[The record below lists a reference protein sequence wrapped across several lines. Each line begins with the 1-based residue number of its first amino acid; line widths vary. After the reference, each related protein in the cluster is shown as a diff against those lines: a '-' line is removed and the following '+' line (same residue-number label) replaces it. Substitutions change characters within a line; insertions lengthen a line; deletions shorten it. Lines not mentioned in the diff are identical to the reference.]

1 MKSFAFAALGAAALA
16 ISPILVQSAPW
27 AVPQGQTTIS
37 VWDGVYTADQAKRG
51 ADLFAKSCASCHG
64 DELEG
69 EGQAPPLTGSEFM
82 GNWNK
87 QVVDDLFEI
96 VKATMPAD
104 KPGSLSRA
112 ANADIMSYIFQVNG
126 FPAGKADLP
135 TDAESLKRIR
145 IEAKK

>member
-1 MKSFAFAALGAAALA
+1 MRFLALAALA
-16 ISPILVQSAPW
+16 VSPILIWAAQAP
-27 AVPQGQTTIS
+27 ATVS

-64 DELEG
+64 DQLEG
-69 EGQAPPLTGSEFM
+69 EGQAPPLTGSEFL

-87 QVVDDLFEI
+87 QVADDLFEI

-112 ANADIMSYIFQVNG
+112 TNADIMSYIFQVNG
-126 FPAGKADLP
+126 FPAGKTELP
-135 TDAESLKRIR
+135 SDAESLKRIR
-145 IEAKK
+145 IETKK